1 MKREGKQLRRGPVFL
16 ASILLLALAL
26 AAGGTMA
33 WLAAGSGGV
42 RNDFGTGKVNIEV
55 EETFEG
61 DVKSNVRVTNT
72 GTVEVYIRAAV
83 VATWED
89 QAGNPLAIPVKP
101 GDVKYTNFPGDGW
114 TQGSDGYYYYTQPVS
129 ANKTTG
135 NLIGE
140 ATVPGATAEQV
151 LNLQIL
157 AEAIQAGGK
166 DGNGTPVVESVWPV
180 EVSTGGSLS
189 IS

>member
-42 RNDFGTGKVNIEV
+42 RNDFGTGEVTIKV
-55 EETFEG
+55 EEGFDGST
-61 DVKSNVRVTNT
+61 KSNVRVTNT
-72 GTVEVYIRAAV
+72 GTVDVYIRAAV

-114 TQGSDGYYYYTQPVS
+114 TPGKDGFYYYTQPVPAGS
-129 ANKTTG
+129 ATG
-135 NLIGE
+135 NLIDK
-140 ATVPGATAEQV
+140 ATVPGATEDQV

-157 AEAIQAGGK
+157 AEAIQAGGE
-166 DGNGTPVVESVWPV
+166 DGNGNPVVESVWPV
-180 EVSTGGSLS
+180 NVGTGGSLS